1 MRIILSRAEM
11 RWLLELLRDEVD
23 AAHAVCED
31 NPFNPEARENLAVSR
46 RLLGQLTA
54 ELVTNYYEPSP
65 MAIRLEL
72 N

>member
-1 MRIILSRAEM
+1 M

-23 AAHAVCED
+23 VSHAVCTD

-54 ELVTNYYEPSP
+54 ELVTHHYEPNP
-65 MAIRLEL
+65 MAIRPEL